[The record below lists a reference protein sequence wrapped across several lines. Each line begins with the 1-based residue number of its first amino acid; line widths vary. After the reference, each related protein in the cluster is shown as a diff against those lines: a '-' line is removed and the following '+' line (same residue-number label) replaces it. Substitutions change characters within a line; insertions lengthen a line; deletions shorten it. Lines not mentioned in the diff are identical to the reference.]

1 MEREVDEAVWKSQGR
16 ECTKNEEE
24 NHIEKPENRKLGKN
38 EDCCEG
44 LMKNT

>member
-24 NHIEKPENRKLGKN
+24 TILKNRRIGNLGR
-38 EDCCEG
+38 
-44 LMKNT
+44 MKIAVRD

>member
-16 ECTKNEEE
+16 ECTKNEE

-38 EDCCEG
+38 EDCCQG